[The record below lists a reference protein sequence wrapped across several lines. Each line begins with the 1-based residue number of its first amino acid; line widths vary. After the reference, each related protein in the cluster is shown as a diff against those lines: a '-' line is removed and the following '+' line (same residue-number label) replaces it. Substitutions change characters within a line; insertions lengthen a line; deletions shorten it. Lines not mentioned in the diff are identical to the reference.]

1 LPFVAGYI
9 QFAESKLKSLSLPV
23 KLVKCPDKRFDN
35 HHKYGADL
43 HVIFYSLK
51 SNNKLKDN
59 LKFSPQS
66 NIMGVLKV
74 RTKMLDKQHSL
85 HKLHANYGRVFS
97 EWSALEREM
106 GDGLQRVGHYMDSF
120 SACVDARLEEEEL
133 IADQL
138 KEYLFLADSLQFVCR
153 KQQTMQLSLDRAID
167 QVEAKNS
174 EKQRIQQG

>member
-1 LPFVAGYI
+1 
-9 QFAESKLKSLSLPV
+9 
-23 KLVKCPDKRFDN
+23 
-35 HHKYGADL
+35 
-43 HVIFYSLK
+43 
-51 SNNKLKDN
+51 
-59 LKFSPQS
+59 
-66 NIMGVLKV
+66 MGVLKV

-120 SACVDARLEEEEL
+120 SSCVDARLEEEEL

-174 EKQRIQQG
+174 EKQRIQQGESSFYLLLTANKFPINICKICRNPSGTL